1 MTDLMK
7 NFKIANGFLG
17 HYQKLAKDVVIPYQ
31 ERVLQDQV
39 EGAEKS
45 HAIENFRAAAQML
58 REGKVDNE
66 FYGMVFQDSDV
77 YKWLEAA
84 AYSLYHYPDSELEA
98 RCDEIVELIGS
109 AQHPDGYINTFFT
122 VKEPDKRWANLQE
135 GHELY
140 CAGHLIEAAVAY
152 VDITGKS
159 RILEITNGFVDHIYD
174 RFVKQGIAGVPG
186 HPEIELALMRL
197 YHLTAREKDLELAM
211 RFLEARG
218 VDSDYFI
225 EERANDPW
233 TVWGADGQD
242 REYTQNHLPVRQQ
255 TEAVGHAVRA
265 AYLYSGMADAA
276 LATGDEGLKQAC
288 QRLWHSITERKMYVT
303 GGIGSIYEGEAFSS
317 SWHLPNDTAYAEGC
331 ASIALIFFA
340 RRMLELDQNSK
351 YADVME
357 RALYN
362 TVLADMQ
369 LDGTR
374 FFYVNPLEAV
384 PGISGE
390 TKSHKHALPQRPKW
404 FACACCPPNV
414 ARLLSSLGK
423 YAWSVKDTTV
433 YSHLFIDGELDLA
446 ASHDVK
452 ITVDSEQPYGGKV
465 KYIVNAMAKAVP
477 LTLAI
482 RLPQWSV
489 RSEISINGSQ
499 TDYTTENGYAI
510 IERHFVDGDEIILD
524 LDMSVRR
531 IYTNEQVSA
540 NSGRTAFARGALIYC
555 AEGVDNNDSVLDLF
569 VDRNLS
575 YTETEHEQL
584 PGVVKLTVAGFRS
597 GGRESLYSYERP
609 LLERQLIDLIP
620 YYAWSNRGLTQMRVW
635 LPEA

>member
-7 NFKIANGFLG
+7 KFQLTDGFLG

-31 ERVLQDQV
+31 ERVLHDQV

-58 REGKVDNE
+58 REGKVDEE
-66 FYGMVFQDSDV
+66 FYGMVFQDSDI

-84 AYSLYHYPDSELEA
+84 AYSLHHYPDPELEA
-98 RCDEIVELIGS
+98 HCDEIVEMLGS
-109 AQHPDGYINTFFT
+109 AQHPDGYINTYFT
-122 VKEPDKRWANLQE
+122 VKEPDKRWVNLQE

-152 VDITGKS
+152 ADITGKK
-159 RILEITNGFVDHIYD
+159 RILDITLKFVDHIYD
-174 RFVKQGIAGVPG
+174 YFVTQGIAGVPG

-197 YHLTAREKDLELAM
+197 YHFAERQEDLELAVH
-211 RFLEARG
+211 FIDERG
-218 VDSDYFI
+218 LDSDYFVK
-225 EERANDPW
+225 ERQKNPW
-233 TVWGADGQD
+233 TVWGADAQD
-242 REYTQNHLPVRQQ
+242 KAYTQVHLPVREQ

-265 AYLYSGMADAA
+265 AYLYTGMADAA
-276 LATGDEGLKQAC
+276 LVTGDESLKQAC
-288 QRLWHSITERKMYVT
+288 QTLWHNITERKMYVT
-303 GGIGSIYEGEAFSS
+303 GAIGSVYEGEAFSS

-340 RRMLELDQNSK
+340 RQMLELELNSK

-374 FFYVNPLEAV
+374 FFYVNPLESV
-384 PGISGE
+384 PGISGVA
-390 TKSHKHALPQRPKW
+390 KSHLHALPVRPKW

-433 YSHLFIDGELDLA
+433 YSHLFIDGKLDLR
-446 ASHDVK
+446 ASHGAK
-452 ITVDSEQPYGGKV
+452 IIVDSEQPYGGKV
-465 KYIVNAMAKAVP
+465 SYRFEADNKSAPM
-477 LTLAI
+477 TLAV
-482 RLPQWSV
+482 RMPEWSAHT
-489 RSEISINGSQ
+489 EIALNGSQ
-499 TDYTTENGYAI
+499 IEYRTENGYAL
-510 IERHFVDGDEIILD
+510 IERSFADGDEIIVSLD
-524 LDMSVRR
+524 LSIRR
-531 IYTNEQVSA
+531 IYTNDKVSA

-555 AEGVDNNDSVLDLF
+555 AEGVDNNGAVLDLF

-584 PGVVKLTVAGFRS
+584 PGVIKLTVTGYRS
-597 GGRESLYSYERP
+597 VGGDSLYSYERP
-609 LLERQLIDLIP
+609 LLERQMIDLVP
-620 YYAWSNRGLTQMRVW
+620 YYTWSNRGATQMRVW